1 LSTIKR
7 SDKQTDKQVD
17 KQAAKLAEKQ
27 LADKPLPEKQ
37 AEKSADKSTDKHIE
51 KSFEKPE
58 KAADKTAR
66 HAEKGADKVADKAIE
81 KSAEKAEKPEA
92 AEKPAEKAEKAE
104 KPAKA
109 AKLAPPPS
117 ADDDDEDDDFEPEA
131 RADRPASAGR
141 QSGKP
146 GGNAAQGANLAGNQP
161 GGHRMEESR
170 YFELDTRL
178 ETLRQRRAGEDPR
191 VLEAFHEKLDI
202 GWIYHDNALEGVVL
216 SYHEIK
222 DALDRKIISDVSL
235 VSLYEDI
242 RNHKAAI
249 DFIKE
254 LGQTQASQ
262 RKKHGLITV
271 ELIKQ
276 LHEILTPEDKSK
288 GSPYRKDNPLHRAYY
303 HEISTPDKIPL
314 RMRKLCEW
322 LDDEETDAMH
332 PLQRAAGIHFRLMA
346 IYPWTKNSGKVA
358 RLLMNLLL
366 IRDGYPPAVLHS
378 IERQR
383 YYDSL
388 RAENGYLAGLV
399 TEALN
404 TYAATYTRFLDEL
417 AEVRRSREAS

>member
-1 LSTIKR
+1 
-7 SDKQTDKQVD
+7 
-17 KQAAKLAEKQ
+17 
-27 LADKPLPEKQ
+27 
-37 AEKSADKSTDKHIE
+37 
-51 KSFEKPE
+51 
-58 KAADKTAR
+58 
-66 HAEKGADKVADKAIE
+66 
-81 KSAEKAEKPEA
+81 
-92 AEKPAEKAEKAE
+92 
-104 KPAKA
+104 
-109 AKLAPPPS
+109 
-117 ADDDDEDDDFEPEA
+117 
-131 RADRPASAGR
+131 
-141 QSGKP
+141 
-146 GGNAAQGANLAGNQP
+146 
-161 GGHRMEESR
+161 MEESR
-170 YFELDTRL
+170 FFELDTKL
-178 ETLRQRRAGEDPR
+178 EILRQRRNGEDPR
-191 VLEAFHEKLDI
+191 AMEAFHEKLDI

-235 VSLYEDI
+235 VSLYEEI

-254 LGQTQASQ
+254 LAQTQANQ
-262 RKKHGLITV
+262 RKKRGLITV

-288 GSPYRKDNPLHRAYY
+288 GSPYRKDNPLHRAYF
-303 HEISTPDKIPL
+303 HEIAPPDKIPL

-322 LDDEETDAMH
+322 LDDEETEAMH
-332 PLQRAAGIHFRLMA
+332 PLGRAAGIHFRLMA

-366 IRDGYPPAVLHS
+366 MREGYPPAVLHS

-404 TYAATYTRFLDEL
+404 TYAATCARFLDEL

>member
-1 LSTIKR
+1 MSTIKR
-7 SDKQTDKQVD
+7 SDKQTDKTSD
-17 KQAAKLAEKQ
+17 KQSDKQDRQAEKPASKAAKSTEKQSEKQADKHLEKAEKH
-27 LADKPLPEKQ
+27 ADKPAK
-37 AEKSADKSTDKHIE
+37 
-51 KSFEKPE
+51 
-58 KAADKTAR
+58 
-66 HAEKGADKVADKAIE
+66 
-81 KSAEKAEKPEA
+81 AEKAEKPD
-92 AEKPAEKAEKAE
+92 KAEKAEKAE
-104 KPAKA
+104 KVEKHAEKA
-109 AKLAPPPS
+109 EKADKADKVEKIDKHVDKHVS
-117 ADDDDEDDDFEPEA
+117 KDVDDDDDDDMDLPI
-131 RADRPASAGR
+131 RSSDRPANPQAGR
-141 QSGKP
+141 SSGKP
-146 GGNAAQGANLAGNQP
+146 GGSVSSGSPNLGGAGGAG

-170 YFELDTRL
+170 FFELDSRL
-178 ETLRQRRAGEDPR
+178 ETLKQRRNGEDPR
-191 VLEAFHEKLDI
+191 AMEAFHEKLDI

-262 RKKHGLITV
+262 RKKRGLVTV

-303 HEISTPDKIPL
+303 HEISPPDKIPL

-322 LDDEETDAMH
+322 LDDEETDTIH

-366 IRDGYPPAVLHS
+366 IREGYPPAVLHS

-404 TYAATYTRFLDEL
+404 TYTATCARFLDEL